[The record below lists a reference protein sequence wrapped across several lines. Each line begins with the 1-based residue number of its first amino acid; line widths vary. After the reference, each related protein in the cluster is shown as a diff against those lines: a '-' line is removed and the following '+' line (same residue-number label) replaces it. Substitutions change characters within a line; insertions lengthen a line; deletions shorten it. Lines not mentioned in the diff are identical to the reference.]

1 MIRVV
6 LERPDQP
13 PLLMVFS
20 QPVVVVGR
28 GETDGAE
35 PVDWQLSY
43 PDVSRRH
50 CRLSCAGG
58 RRFVE
63 GLSER
68 SPTYVNG
75 RKTQGMTAIE
85 EGDEIRFGYCMVRVC
100 EDVVGSRE
108 AEKPGPVAAVP
119 KVKQGPRAEA
129 SGPAAPPI
137 VRLPAVAPVSASV
150 ATPSRAPQVAL
161 ADAAMGED
169 VSILVERARHWDLRG
184 RPVGLLL
191 SGPMLQR
198 GRTWLRVGPELGEV
212 GGLVRLFVERS
223 AQARRSWLRGVGL
236 AASVTLTTALT
247 GSAVAWAWLPGLRIP
262 DGPTHPTPPSPQC
275 NEDVRERS
283 DALTAAAL
291 QQGDDATALLLT
303 SRALQEA
310 RGGGCRNVAT
320 AEPTLRALLA
330 KRHSR
335 LLDRHDAEIDD
346 AVVRQ
351 DGSHVAAAAGG
362 RVKIWDVEG
371 QRPAVPLDYAADAQ
385 VLAWSGDDRWLAVG
399 TRTGEVAVWDVN
411 DPTQA
416 ALRKELKAHRKPIQ
430 ALAFS
435 PEGGMLA
442 SADGDA
448 LRLWDMGGE
457 ALGEPRGEFKEIA
470 GTTTRLQFNEGASR
484 LFGLSGDK
492 VRIWPIAPAGPAVRL
507 GKPVTLPADGAI
519 VAMAVDQEGTQIV
532 TGDTR
537 GVVLVW
543 RPRGNTWSSSAGTT
557 HASEIVEIR
566 LRPRQDGFVSL
577 ASDQTLSLVD
587 LAAAKRQR
595 SRPPAYNLG
604 PLQAAPR
611 HLAVDPSGRRALTI
625 DDEGVAELWNLEARE
640 KKSTRFA
647 EQPRKVNVVTAT
659 SDQSVVVAGEFDG
672 SLRVWN
678 LLLEEGSSGAH
689 LLGEHRLSEQPGK
702 VPTLALSREGTT
714 LASTSDGKQIQVWS
728 LNGDAVPSVL
738 AMPPVRRSVE
748 TIAVSADGRWVAG
761 AAGNLI
767 FVWDLEKRAQSDAV
781 PVELV
786 GHTDEVMHLAF
797 SVGGDW
803 LVSAGLRGAVH
814 SWRMSA
820 TGPELDPKH
829 TVERPPTVLALAVSR
844 EHVAVGTGGGDET
857 RGEVFVW
864 PLGELGKRDEDAVWD
879 HAKAVQRLAFD
890 ATGEYLASGSGD
902 GGVKFGKLGD
912 EGFGDVRQY
921 SHGLAV
927 SALAFAALAGRGVM
941 LASGSDDGEVLS
953 FTRADQR
960 DVPQRTV
967 VKRKG
972 RITGLAFGSDPGLLF
987 VAGDEGAAL
996 LQMEGDAERQ
1006 IPLSGHKGSIAA
1018 TYADVVGRVVVTV
1031 GADRTVRVWPLEVS
1045 ALQHL
1050 VCAHV
1055 GRNLRPEEL
1064 PAGFQPTAE
1073 SQCPAR

>member
-35 PVDWQLSY
+35 PVDWQLSF

-85 EGDEIRFGYCMVRVC
+85 EGDEIRFGYCVVRVC

-129 SGPAAPPI
+129 PGPAAPPI

-150 ATPSRAPQVAL
+150 VTPSQARQVAL

-184 RPVGLLL
+184 RPAGLLL

-212 GGLVRLFVERS
+212 GGLVRLFIERS

-236 AASVTLTTALT
+236 AAGVTLTTALT

-262 DGPTHPTPPSPQC
+262 EGPPPPPPPASQC
-275 NEDVRERS
+275 NQDVRERV

-346 AVVRQ
+346 AVVRR

-399 TRTGEVAVWDVN
+399 TRTGGVAVWDVN

-470 GTTTRLQFNEGASR
+470 RTTTRLQFNEGASR
-484 LFGLSGDK
+484 LIGLSGDK
-492 VRIWPIAPAGPAVRL
+492 VRIWPIAPPGPAVRL
-507 GKPVTLPADGAI
+507 GRPVTLPADGAI

-543 RPRGNTWSSSAGTT
+543 RLRGNRWSSSAGTT

-577 ASDQTLSLVD
+577 AKDRTLSLVD

-595 SRPPAYNLG
+595 SRPPVYHLG
-604 PLQAAPR
+604 SLEAAPR

-625 DDEGVAELWNLEARE
+625 DDAGVAELWNLETHE
-640 KKSTRFA
+640 TKSMRFG
-647 EQPRKVNVVTAT
+647 EQPRRVKVVTAT

-672 SLRVWN
+672 SLRVWD
-678 LLLEEGSSGAH
+678 LLLEGGSSGAH

-728 LNGDAVPSVL
+728 LNSDAVPSVL
-738 AMPPVRRSVE
+738 AMPSCRWSWWGTRTRLCTSRSALAATGWSRPTCAGRCVRGECRRQGQSWTRSTRWSVRRRCW
-748 TIAVSADGRWVAG
+748 RWRCRASMWRSGQAG
-761 AAGNLI
+761 
-767 FVWDLEKRAQSDAV
+767 
-781 PVELV
+781 
-786 GHTDEVMHLAF
+786 
-797 SVGGDW
+797 
-803 LVSAGLRGAVH
+803 
-814 SWRMSA
+814 A
-820 TGPELDPKH
+820 TGP
-829 TVERPPTVLALAVSR
+829 AVRCSCGR
-844 EHVAVGTGGGDET
+844 SGS
-857 RGEVFVW
+857 W
-864 PLGELGKRDEDAVWD
+864 
-879 HAKAVQRLAFD
+879 
-890 ATGEYLASGSGD
+890 ASGMRMRCGTT
-902 GGVKFGKLGD
+902 
-912 EGFGDVRQY
+912 RRRC
-921 SHGLAV
+921 
-927 SALAFAALAGRGVM
+927 SAWP
-941 LASGSDDGEVLS
+941 S
-953 FTRADQR
+953 TRPANTWPR
-960 DVPQRTV
+960 
-967 VKRKG
+967 
-972 RITGLAFGSDPGLLF
+972 A
-987 VAGDEGAAL
+987 
-996 LQMEGDAERQ
+996 
-1006 IPLSGHKGSIAA
+1006 AA
-1018 TYADVVGRVVVTV
+1018 TA
-1031 GADRTVRVWPLEVS
+1031 A
-1045 ALQHL
+1045 
-1050 VCAHV
+1050 
-1055 GRNLRPEEL
+1055 
-1064 PAGFQPTAE
+1064 
-1073 SQCPAR
+1073 